1 MGGYYRT
8 LEIPFEFGGSLDAGL
23 LDPNIGNTVFRNGVM
38 VSIPTESLLKNTA
51 LELFFADTR
60 YFGSALFIDN
70 YQEIGFAYG
79 FNKTERKTIKDKI
92 RNCLKDFRGGATY
105 LYADESEGY
114 TVNFGYTF

>member
-1 MGGYYRT
+1 
-8 LEIPFEFGGSLDAGL
+8 
-23 LDPNIGNTVFRNGVM
+23 
-38 VSIPTESLLKNTA
+38 LKNSA

-79 FNKTERKTIKDKI
+79 FNKTERKTIEDKI
-92 RNCLKDFRGGATY
+92 KNCLKDLRGGATY
-105 LYADESEGY
+105 LYSNESQGY